1 MKKTLSLLLL
11 TTFLLSC
18 GPKRMGCGAR
28 GICETSK
35 KKSKLTSKFIPA
47 SYRYVDHDN
56 LVNTEYRPI
65 LD

>member
-28 GICETSK
+28 GICKTSQIK
-35 KKSKLTSKFIPA
+35 IKNLSEENNSLKIEKSNAI
-47 SYRYVDHDN
+47 
-56 LVNTEYRPI
+56 
-65 LD
+65 